1 MRSKPKRWFHSA
13 CSEIL
18 VCVFSFLPV
27 GTCTIY
33 RIVLSVLDFIR
44 CRICSLSHCIIR
56 VLLFYVSHILRVS
69 QSCNR
74 RGVIWSYDVRASD
87 NVTSYTFQRLVRND
101 AFGIIKTNAHSYNNK
116 NKYMKQENL
125 KMCSDWKKNTSKD
138 FETIFLIKNS
148 LWTEQSN

>member
-1 MRSKPKRWFHSA
+1 MFRDFGM
-13 CSEIL
+13 
-18 VCVFSFLPV
+18 CVFLFASRYMHDISYRVIGV
-27 GTCTIY
+27 GFY
-33 RIVLSVLDFIR
+33 SMPNMFSQ
-44 CRICSLSHCIIR
+44 SLHYP
-56 VLLFYVSHILRVS
+56 LLFYVSHILRVS

-138 FETIFLIKNS
+138 FEAIFLIKNS